1 MPSNIL
7 EKPCIKTNV
16 AMQVTVLWT
25 ASSPIAPVSQGLG
38 CRKWAQIFLSPCL
51 HVLVSKKEMLSRKA
65 ATSLKKE
72 AHKKFLKACRFGL
85 PHHDCYTWYLP
96 FMSNGES
103 RSSTCL
109 QTSHWDC
116 KGDTVHEAHQVH
128 DNFYNENL
136 VLHSG
141 IHWYFLI
148 LVSGD
153 WVIKHWHS
161 RRCFSR
167 QITEK
172 IPRPQVYREM
182 NRVWCPRLD
191 LFRQMSM
198 VMKLWQLTGVARS
211 LMNFGYP
218 SRN

>member
-1 MPSNIL
+1 MFWFQRRRCWVGKLLLHWKKKHL
-7 EKPCIKTNV
+7 ENLKSMSVRAATPWLLHGTFLLCQ
-16 AMQVTVLWT
+16 M
-25 ASSPIAPVSQGLG
+25 ASPGHQPVSRQ
-38 CRKWAQIFLSPCL
+38 
-51 HVLVSKKEMLSRKA
+51 
-65 ATSLKKE
+65 ATE
-72 AHKKFLKACRFGL
+72 TARET
-85 PHHDCYTWYLP
+85 PY
-96 FMSNGES
+96 M
-103 RSSTCL
+103 
-109 QTSHWDC
+109 
-116 KGDTVHEAHQVH
+116 AHQVH

-191 LFRQMSM
+191 LFRQMRM

-218 SRN
+218 PRK